1 MAKGNIVIKIDATE
15 AVQKVKKALKE
26 VCELCKRTPS
36 CRIKSTKSDNSEEH
50 F

>member
-15 AVQKVKKALKE
+15 AARKVKEALNE
-26 VCELCKRTPS
+26 VCKLCKRIPS
-36 CRIKSTKSDNSEEH
+36 CCIKSTKSDNSEEH